1 MNSVLREGEEVDQ
14 RKSGHT
20 VEEDDLANRDA
31 TTHEAWSLKPAWR
44 ATPYRVI
51 IYVIVTVK

>member
-1 MNSVLREGEEVDQ
+1 MNSVLREGEGVDQ
-14 RKSGHT
+14 RKSGYT

-31 TTHEAWSLKPAWR
+31 ITHEARSLKSEWR